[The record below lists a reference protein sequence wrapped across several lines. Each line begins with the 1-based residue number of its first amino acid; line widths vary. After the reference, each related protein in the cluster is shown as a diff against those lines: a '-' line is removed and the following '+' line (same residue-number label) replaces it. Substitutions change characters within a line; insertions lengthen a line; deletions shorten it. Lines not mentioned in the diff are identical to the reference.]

1 MQQRISF
8 SSNTEY
14 TRNLM
19 IPMEY
24 LSECVPVGRIQADTT
39 GEKMILPSE
48 NWMDRLDKNGLGFCL
63 NEYSKKI
70 LDAYVSN
77 TIEMQKATNFLT
89 EIPDSCKLST
99 LRSIEIP
106 RGFRAHYYPKDWT
119 IPFQA
124 VNLLYGLNGSGKTSV
139 LSAIELAMT
148 GSIRN
153 PAGANDSSVQSEVLL
168 TAEIDGHATKLA
180 PPRTSADKKARERYL
195 FRSRNESR
203 TAPQIQN
210 LFHRFNYLSVD
221 ETFLFAK
228 EEPNLSDAFSKI
240 LYGPET
246 IDMWRNLER
255 YKEECRRL
263 ITKYEEDLAQLDTRI
278 GELVKVP
285 PADKIGLR
293 TYLATSGLCFDPEE
307 PLEGL
312 LGKTQMILAEYDKVK
327 GLAPVPSP
335 TQLQEELAEHKNQ
348 YCTLTNEIQQLSENL
363 KEAETLQNA
372 LSNEKLDLLTASRKA
387 QMALHS
393 IQTLRPPIK
402 QLQFRSDHKTAITNY
417 ENCLAQRLSYERK
430 CLLLRQFIDKYA
442 EILETTPAKS
452 IQQLRE
458 EAQELQKGCR
468 SLNTEL
474 DAVQDKID
482 QEELSQ
488 GKRTQL
494 FSALSS
500 VGQEIYK
507 LDKQRHTCP
516 LCGTDGITGEILHAH
531 LEKEFAQGSQRLSS
545 LYQAIHEIKNDI
557 QRNKSALKKLN
568 QQETIVQEYNNALN
582 AVREEFPKIQ
592 SGVDLRHEYD
602 SIREQLN
609 TLEMQATQIR
619 ESLQRELEKIN
630 LSYTIEDILTS
641 RQRLLSEASAEYLS
655 LSPDASDQ
663 ALITAIFT
671 AQLDWEEQKNQY
683 DGRLSENLV
692 ALEKQANTTSLCRHS
707 LEQKRKQLIQMK
719 RESLQLEQIAA
730 FWEAITPMIADRSLS
745 GESVQALCQH
755 IYNLAHDII
764 MSLQTQEAKKRLH
777 IEKAEI
783 TKKAGQCKILCDEL
797 EKLQPPEAYA
807 ESFISQNVAQISQ
820 IFLAIHS
827 PQEFSGLGIVNQK
840 LVAFR
845 NEEEIPISRMSTG
858 QRTAL
863 VISVFFQMNLVTS
876 SVPSFLLLD
885 EPVANI
891 DDLNVL
897 ALMDFLREIAISHNR
912 QIFFT
917 TANQNVAKLFRR
929 KFSFLLEDFQELRF
943 FREKEHCLQITKR
956 SYNQSILRE
965 IKEL

>member
-1 MQQRISF
+1 M
-8 SSNTEY
+8 
-14 TRNLM
+14 
-19 IPMEY
+19 
-24 LSECVPVGRIQADTT
+24 
-39 GEKMILPSE
+39 
-48 NWMDRLDKNGLGFCL
+48 
-63 NEYSKKI
+63 
-70 LDAYVSN
+70 
-77 TIEMQKATNFLT
+77 
-89 EIPDSCKLST
+89 
-99 LRSIEIP
+99 
-106 RGFRAHYYPKDWT
+106 
-119 IPFQA
+119 
-124 VNLLYGLNGSGKTSV
+124 
-139 LSAIELAMT
+139 
-148 GSIRN
+148 
-153 PAGANDSSVQSEVLL
+153 
-168 TAEIDGHATKLA
+168 
-180 PPRTSADKKARERYL
+180 
-195 FRSRNESR
+195 
-203 TAPQIQN
+203 
-210 LFHRFNYLSVD
+210 
-221 ETFLFAK
+221 
-228 EEPNLSDAFSKI
+228 
-240 LYGPET
+240 
-246 IDMWRNLER
+246 
-255 YKEECRRL
+255 
-263 ITKYEEDLAQLDTRI
+263 
-278 GELVKVP
+278 
-285 PADKIGLR
+285 
-293 TYLATSGLCFDPEE
+293 
-307 PLEGL
+307 
-312 LGKTQMILAEYDKVK
+312 
-327 GLAPVPSP
+327 
-335 TQLQEELAEHKNQ
+335 
-348 YCTLTNEIQQLSENL
+348 
-363 KEAETLQNA
+363 
-372 LSNEKLDLLTASRKA
+372 
-387 QMALHS
+387 
-393 IQTLRPPIK
+393 
-402 QLQFRSDHKTAITNY
+402 
-417 ENCLAQRLSYERK
+417 
-430 CLLLRQFIDKYA
+430 
-442 EILETTPAKS
+442 
-452 IQQLRE
+452 
-458 EAQELQKGCR
+458 
-468 SLNTEL
+468 
-474 DAVQDKID
+474 
-482 QEELSQ
+482 
-488 GKRTQL
+488 
-494 FSALSS
+494 
-500 VGQEIYK
+500 
-507 LDKQRHTCP
+507 
-516 LCGTDGITGEILHAH
+516 
-531 LEKEFAQGSQRLSS
+531 
-545 LYQAIHEIKNDI
+545 
-557 QRNKSALKKLN
+557 
-568 QQETIVQEYNNALN
+568 
-582 AVREEFPKIQ
+582 
-592 SGVDLRHEYD
+592 
-602 SIREQLN
+602 
-609 TLEMQATQIR
+609 
-619 ESLQRELEKIN
+619 
-630 LSYTIEDILTS
+630 TS